1 MILFPKAKIN
11 LGLQVVS
18 KRDDGFHNIESVF
31 YPIDLTDI
39 LEVVPSSNEGIELQI
54 SGLLPDGDVSDNL
67 VSKAYRAVASQRE
80 IPGVKVH
87 LHKHIPMGAGLGGG
101 SSDAASMVKTL
112 NLLFDLNMSD
122 SLMRDIVSPLGS
134 DCAFFI
140 ESIPAFASGR
150 GEVLEPLNLDL
161 SNYHIGLIHPQVHV
175 STKDAYAGISVKP
188 TVFDLKKLAQLPID
202 QWKDHVKNDFE
213 DSVFKKYPTI
223 EKAKKH
229 LYDLGAVYA
238 SMSGSGSTCFG
249 LFEKQF
255 DDSEIHWV

>member
-31 YPIDLTDI
+31 YPIDFTDI
-39 LEVVPSSNEGIELQI
+39 LEVVPSSKDGIELQI
-54 SGLLPDGDVSDNL
+54 SGILPDGDVSDNL

-101 SSDAASMVKTL
+101 SSDAASMVKAL

-122 SLMRDIVSPLGS
+122 SMMRDIVAPLGS
-134 DCAFFI
+134 DCAFFVG
-140 ESIPAFASGR
+140 SSAAFASGR
-150 GEVLEPLNLDL
+150 GEVLEPLSVDL

-175 STKDAYAGISVKP
+175 STKDAYADISVKP
-188 TVFDLKKLAQLPID
+188 AVFDLKKLAQLPIGE
-202 QWKDHVKNDFE
+202 WKDKVKNDFE
-213 DSVFKKYPTI
+213 DSVFKKYPLI
-223 EKAKKH
+223 EKAKEY
-229 LYDLGAVYA
+229 LYNQGALYA

-249 LFEKQF
+249 LFEQKIE
-255 DDSEIHWV
+255 DSEIHWV